1 MFGLM
6 LCIRLCIIRGV
17 LLDAAQSCVLSGC
30 SLRRNPADVGGRLM
44 TFTYVAFL
52 SGLVTWNT
60 SGLAEGIFDRLG
72 VSWGLWLVGRG
83 PMRCELEL
91 GRTARVVLLLEAL

>member
-1 MFGLM
+1 
-6 LCIRLCIIRGV
+6 
-17 LLDAAQSCVLSGC
+17 
-30 SLRRNPADVGGRLM
+30 M

-72 VSWGLWLVGRG
+72 VSWGLWRVGHGQLVAG
-83 PMRCELEL
+83 PWAEDGL
-91 GRTARVVLLLEAL
+91 